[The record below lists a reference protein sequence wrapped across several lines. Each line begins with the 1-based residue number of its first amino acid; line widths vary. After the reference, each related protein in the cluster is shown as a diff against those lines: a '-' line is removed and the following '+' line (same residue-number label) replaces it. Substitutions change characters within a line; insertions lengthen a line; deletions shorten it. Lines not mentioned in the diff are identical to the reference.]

1 MAGDCLGIANLFK
14 SDAQK
19 KEDRKRQVIRQQ
31 DQQRQKNA
39 NGLLELALN
48 RPFSRNSFTA
58 SDPGRFYVGHTH
70 AHGGDDPWKKQVE
83 VPAKDASDGKVG
95 GENR

>member
-1 MAGDCLGIANLFK
+1 MAGDCMGLTTLFK

-19 KEDRKRQVIRQQ
+19 KEERKRQQKMQQ
-31 DQQRQKNA
+31 DQQRQKNP

-58 SDPGRFYVGHTH
+58 ADPGRFYIGHTH
-70 AHGGDDPWKKQVE
+70 AHGTDDPWNKQTE
-83 VPAKDASDGKVG
+83 QPAKDASDGKQA
-95 GENR
+95 GEKG